1 MFCQEPAPQR
11 SAPSF
16 GPFALVDWLSQK
28 CCSWC
33 GPSSSASMWTAI
45 LARTEHC
52 HVELSCCLV
61 GLHVNVA
68 QMYEMGKQIGA
79 GTFGTVW
86 KAKHTQTLI

>member
-1 MFCQEPAPQR
+1 
-11 SAPSF
+11 
-16 GPFALVDWLSQK
+16 
-28 CCSWC
+28 
-33 GPSSSASMWTAI
+33 MWTAI